1 MLIRKATD
9 DDIPR
14 IAEIRNN
21 VRENILS
28 DPSRIGVEDVRW
40 FISNPGIFVWDDDGT
55 IAGFSAAD
63 PRDGSIWAL
72 FMDRRYEGRG
82 IAQALFSRACAVLKG
97 CWSRADVAHDGSRYK
112 GGRLLQKRRME
123 SCRPKGR
130 RFAVRSAASKRIA
143 WLPID

>member
-1 MLIRKATD
+1 MIRKATD

-82 IAQALFSRACAVLKG
+82 IAQALFSRACAVL
-97 CWSRADVAHDGSRYK
+97 RAAGHERMWLTTEADTRAEDFYKSAGWKVVGRKDGD
-112 GGRLLQKRRME
+112 LLFE
-123 SCRPKGR
+123 APRPKG
-130 RFAVRSAASKRIA
+130 
-143 WLPID
+143 